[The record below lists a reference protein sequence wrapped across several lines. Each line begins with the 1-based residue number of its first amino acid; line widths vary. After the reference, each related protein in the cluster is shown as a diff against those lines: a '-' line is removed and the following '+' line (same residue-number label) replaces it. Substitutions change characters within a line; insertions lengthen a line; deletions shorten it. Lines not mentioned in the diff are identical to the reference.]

1 VIAGEGLNPLV
12 VLDGALAQ
20 DILGD
25 GADTVHVTEEVH
37 NVLRPGEQWQMAE
50 DDDAVET
57 VVYECQ
63 QAAKQPRKF
72 FHRSS
77 SSRRLSWHR
86 EHGKVEVKNP

>member
-1 VIAGEGLNPLV
+1 
-12 VLDGALAQ
+12 
-20 DILGD
+20 
-25 GADTVHVTEEVH
+25 
-37 NVLRPGEQWQMAE
+37 MAE

-77 SSRRLSWHR
+77 SSLALELANKSMGQRTGGGQKDWSSGPRHASR
-86 EHGKVEVKNP
+86 EHPAVFSPAVGGRAEISNYFWVESRVNH

>member
-1 VIAGEGLNPLV
+1 
-12 VLDGALAQ
+12 
-20 DILGD
+20 
-25 GADTVHVTEEVH
+25 
-37 NVLRPGEQWQMAE
+37 MAE

-77 SSRRLSWHR
+77 SSLALELASRASDRGPL
-86 EHGKVEVKNP
+86 EVKTHDSRIMPRLARTAQRVYRPRSGGRAEISNIFG